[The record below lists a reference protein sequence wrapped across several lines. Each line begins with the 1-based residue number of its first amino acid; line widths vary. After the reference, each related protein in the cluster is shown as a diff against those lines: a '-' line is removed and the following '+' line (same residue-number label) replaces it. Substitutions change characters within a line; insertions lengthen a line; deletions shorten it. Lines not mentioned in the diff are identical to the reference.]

1 VIADQQAI
9 LDKGGRTC
17 LSDDSHGIAQVGLNY
32 GRMKAYLEEM
42 GVREIWYLVSWDER
56 KDGDQPVGSR
66 KRVVARP
73 MAGWTAH
80 PFWKAL
86 Q

>member
-1 VIADQQAI
+1 
-9 LDKGGRTC
+9 
-17 LSDDSHGIAQVGLNY
+17 
-32 GRMKAYLEEM
+32 MKAYLEEM